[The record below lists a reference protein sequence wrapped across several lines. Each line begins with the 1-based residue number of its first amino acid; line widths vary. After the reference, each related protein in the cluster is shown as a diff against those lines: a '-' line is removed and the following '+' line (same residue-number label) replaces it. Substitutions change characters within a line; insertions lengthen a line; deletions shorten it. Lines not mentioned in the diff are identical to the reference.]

1 MKRKL
6 LSIITPVFNDL
17 DNLKKTFNTIQEES
31 ELTEHIIIDR
41 NSKDGSFDFA
51 KNLESKG
58 FAKVLSQKSQTFY
71 GAYNE
76 ALKQESGEYVIFFML
91 RR

>member
-6 LSIITPVFNDL
+6 LTIITPVFNDL
-17 DNLKKTFNTIQEES
+17 ENLKKTFKTIQAGN
-31 ELTEHIIIDR
+31 ELTEHIIIDG

-58 FAKVLSQKSQTFY
+58 LAKVLTQ
-71 GAYNE
+71 N
-76 ALKQESGEYVIFFML
+76 L
-91 RR
+91 